1 MSKLVNSLIR
11 RNISANYQLEDDLM
25 NKDNENEYKIFDKM
39 EISILWRKKFINK
52 LLAILFLKYQIQLK
66 QGKVSA

>member
-1 MSKLVNSLIR
+1 
-11 RNISANYQLEDDLM
+11 M